1 MGATRY
7 VVHLCRCLNS
17 SLLPPEHQVV
27 CLLRCPHGPLGQAL
41 NKDTPLS
48 ILSDLQAR
56 PLSLQQIR
64 DGLIVNLQVA
74 RSDHECHFL
83 SLLRAN
89 VGENFLHGAR
99 YDASLVL
106 TLDVAEAFHCVS
118 FASACLA
125 VGENRCVVAREHIKH
140 SRLCC
145 LLVDLGL
152 SGLVVVNA
160 IKAEKVARLVM
171 RVALYI
177 SLTTFFSHFVT

>member
-89 VGENFLHGAR
+89 ISENFLHGAR

-106 TLDVAEAFHCVS
+106 TLDVAETFHCVGFS
-118 FASACLA
+118 GACLA
-125 VGENRCVVAREHIKH
+125 VGENRCVVAREHIEH
-140 SRLCC
+140 SRLCS

-152 SGLVVVNA
+152 SRLVVVYA
-160 IKAEKVARLVM
+160 IKAEKVTRLVVWM
-171 RVALYI
+171 ALNI
-177 SLTTFFSHFVT
+177 SLTTFLCYLVT

>member
-7 VVHLCRCLNS
+7 VIHLCRCLNS

-27 CLLRCPHGPLGQAL
+27 CLLGRPYGPLGQAL
-41 NKDTPLS
+41 NEHTSLGV
-48 ILSDLQAR
+48 LSDLQAS
-56 PLSLQQIR
+56 PLSLQQVR
-64 DGLIVNLQVA
+64 DGLIIYLQVA

-89 VGENFLHGAR
+89 VSENLFHGAR

-106 TLDVAEAFHCVS
+106 TLDVAETFHCVGFS
-118 FASACLA
+118 GACLA
-125 VGENRCVVAREHIKH
+125 VGENRCVVAREHIEH
-140 SRLCC
+140 SRLCS

-152 SGLVVVNA
+152 SRLVVVYA